1 MIDGRSQHFLSEI
14 TEKVYNIYKDRLF
27 VKVKDPMR
35 ERAMEIVNNKKIDE
49 KTRRFVM
56 AGFLG
61 EDEKMEINKE
71 VEYEMNKHLDFE
83 IDKAFRDEAYRVAKA
98 IVGRLK
104 DVIPKEMFEIKI
116 QASIGAKIIA
126 SERISAMR
134 KNVTAKLY
142 GGDVTRKRKLLEKQ
156 KKGKKRMMVGGRV
169 RIPQDAYLSVL
180 KRD

>member
-14 TEKVYNIYKDRLF
+14 TERIYNIYKDRLF

-35 ERAMEIVNNKKIDE
+35 DRAMEIVNNKKIDE

-83 IDKAFRDEAYRVAKA
+83 IEKAFRDGK
-98 IVGRLK
+98 LK
-104 DVIPKEMFEIKI
+104 KMDKDLFF
-116 QASIGAKIIA
+116 
-126 SERISAMR
+126 R
-134 KNVTAKLY
+134 KMLN
-142 GGDVTRKRKLLEKQ
+142 KQ
-156 KKGKKRMMVGGRV
+156 KH
-169 RIPQDAYLSVL
+169 L
-180 KRD
+180 